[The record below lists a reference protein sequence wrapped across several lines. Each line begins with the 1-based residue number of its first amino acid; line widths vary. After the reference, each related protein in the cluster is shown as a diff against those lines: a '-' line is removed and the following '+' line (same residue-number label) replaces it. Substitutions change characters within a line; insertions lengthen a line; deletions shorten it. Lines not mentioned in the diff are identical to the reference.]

1 MPFPSDFETG
11 VKMIKRQTQRK
22 KLDKDDKILYIV
34 LMAWPILQFFIFY
47 ICVNFNSI
55 LLSFE
60 KIDMAASPAKTYFSF
75 GYFTDNLKT
84 FFSRVNIVGDE
95 FKNML
100 LTSLGACGIF
110 IVVSIP
116 LQLLFSYYIGRKYV
130 GSNFFRVLLFM
141 PSIISTIVITP
152 LFKYFVSDALPVM
165 MKDWFGMEMSGDL
178 LYNAKTIFPTIMFFN
193 IWLGFGTSV
202 LMYSNVV
209 GEISPEIIDA
219 SKIDGASPFKEFI
232 HVVMPAVYPTM
243 TVFVVTMIA
252 GVFTNQIGLLDFY
265 GTNSSVTTVGY
276 VLYVMTET
284 SSANLADYPSLSA
297 FAVLLTIITI
307 PLTLLVKY
315 LMEKFGPSED

>member
-1 MPFPSDFETG
+1 
-11 VKMIKRQTQRK
+11 MIKKNKQRK
-22 KLDKDDKILYIV
+22 ILDRDDKILYVV
-34 LMAWPILQFFIFY
+34 LMAWPILQFVIFY
-47 ICVNFNSI
+47 ICVNFNSV

-75 GYFTDNLKT
+75 GYFSDNLKT
-84 FFSRVNIVGDE
+84 FFDRVNIVGDE
-95 FKNML
+95 FGKML
-100 LTSLGACGIF
+100 TTSLAACGIF

-116 LQLLFSYYIGRKYV
+116 LQLLFSYYIGRKLI
-130 GSNFFRVLLFM
+130 GSGFFRVLLFM

-165 MKDWFGMEMSGDL
+165 LNDWFNADVSGNL
-178 LYNAKTIFPTIMFFN
+178 LYSAETIFPTIMFFN

-219 SKIDGASPFKEFI
+219 SKIDGASPFREFI

-243 TVFVVTMIA
+243 TVFVVTTVA
-252 GVFTNQIGLLDFY
+252 GIFTNQIGLLDFY

-297 FAVLLTIITI
+297 FAVLLTVVTI

>member
-1 MPFPSDFETG
+1 MRKNG
-11 VKMIKRQTQRK
+11 KRK
-22 KLDKDDKILYIV
+22 ILDKDDKILYIV
-34 LMAWPILQFFIFY
+34 LMAWPILQFAIFY

-60 KIDMAASPAKTYFSF
+60 KIDMAASPAKTYFSL
-75 GYFTDNLKT
+75 GYFVDNLKT

-95 FKNML
+95 FGKML
-100 LTSLGACGIF
+100 STSLAACGIS

-116 LQLLFSYYIGRKYV
+116 LQLLFSYYIGRKFI
-130 GSNFFRVLLFM
+130 GSGFFRVLLFM

-165 MKDWFGMEMSGDL
+165 LSDWFGIKMSGDL
-178 LYNAKTIFPTIMFFN
+178 LYNANTIFPTIMFFN

-209 GEISPEIIDA
+209 GEISPETIDA
-219 SKIDGASPFKEFI
+219 AKIDGASPLREFL

-243 TVFVVTMIA
+243 TVFVVTTVA

-265 GTNSSVTTVGY
+265 GTNSSVTTIGY

-297 FAVLLTIITI
+297 FAVLLTIVTI